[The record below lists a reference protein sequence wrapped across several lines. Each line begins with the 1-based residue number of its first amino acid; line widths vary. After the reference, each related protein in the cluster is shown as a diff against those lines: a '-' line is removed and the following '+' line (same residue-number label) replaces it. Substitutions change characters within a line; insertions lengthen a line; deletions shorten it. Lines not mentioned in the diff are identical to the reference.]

1 MKHTFALFAFA
12 LFNLISCSS
21 DEKPIDILLNA
32 PKGALLINT
41 QIGSDNFIINDP
53 ESSFS
58 VEVRAHDQ
66 RKGKFF
72 DFVRVYISFE
82 SNTSDGINSLRE
94 IVLEDIPRSEFYL
107 GEFGRPRITLEYSF
121 QQVLD
126 AFSIDV
132 SQVVAGDQF
141 FIRPDMHLKD
151 GRIIG
156 FENRSPS
163 IIADFCED
171 SPFYYQVNVVNPIN
185 EQLFTGTYSYEV
197 ISSTNLEDFTDS
209 GITTISSGEFTNQR
223 RSDFLDFTIAGDF
236 ILPDIYQ
243 EKGGSCSFGQ
253 EIVFWGPQGSS
264 FGELDLS
271 DDTVFFADIV
281 LGYDGWVGGDLS
293 AEPILARYRFSK
305 Q

>member
-1 MKHTFALFAFA
+1 MKNTLSLFAFI
-12 LFNLISCSS
+12 LFTLLSCSS

-32 PKGALLINT
+32 PNGALLINT
-41 QIGSDNFIINDP
+41 QIGSDNFIVNDP
-53 ESSFS
+53 ESLFS

-66 RKGKFF
+66 ENGDFF
-72 DFVRVYISFE
+72 DFVRVYISFK
-82 SNTSDGINSLRE
+82 SNTTNGVNNLRE

-107 GEFGRPRITLEYSF
+107 GEFGRPRIALEYSF

-126 AFSIDV
+126 AFSIEA
-132 SQVVAGDQF
+132 SQVAAGDQF
-141 FIRPDMHLKD
+141 FVRPDMHLKD
-151 GRIIG
+151 GRVIG

-163 IIADFCED
+163 IIADFCEN
-171 SPFYYQVNVVNPIN
+171 SPFYYQVNVVQPIEN
-185 EQLFTGTYSYEV
+185 NLFTGVYSYDV
-197 ISSTNLEDFTDS
+197 VSSSNIDAVPEQ
-209 GITTISSGEFTNQR
+209 GITTIINGEYTNQR
-223 RSDFLDFTIAGDF
+223 RSSFLDFTVAGNF

-243 EKGGSCSFGQ
+243 ERGGLCRFGQ
-253 EIVFWGPQGSS
+253 GIIFWGPQGSS